1 MPFASQ
7 ALINHQLN
15 QKRLSVCNVFQGG
28 SWRWMLIARIYIQF
42 NLGLFQLCFHYS
54 MIFSGGYVILFLW
67 SLVGGKTGW
76 IVMGPD
82 AMLV

>member
-1 MPFASQ
+1 
-7 ALINHQLN
+7 
-15 QKRLSVCNVFQGG
+15 
-28 SWRWMLIARIYIQF
+28 MLIARIYIQF